1 MELKKQNT
9 KVTKCKKFKHY
20 QIQKEKI
27 KLPQYKCNKI
37 QMQQNIYGTK
47 CKKDTKIQT
56 QQNTKVQNTNNQNT
70 NCQNTNI
77 TKHK

>member
-37 QMQQNIYGTK
+37 QMQQNTNGTK
-47 CKKDTKIQT
+47 SKKLSKYKHNKIQKYKIQITKIQIAKI
-56 QQNTKVQNTNNQNT
+56 Q
-70 NCQNTNI
+70 I
-77 TKHK
+77 